1 MHSCSVPDGSPITR
15 IDSEVKNM
23 GLSQAP
29 VGETARRSRLGGSTA
44 FRALRHRNY
53 KLWFFGQGLSLIGTW
68 MQSMAQQ
75 VLVYRLSGS
84 ASALGIV
91 SFMTVLPLV
100 PLALWGGS
108 LSDRVSKRNL
118 LLVTQTLMLLQA
130 VLLALLTWSGA
141 IQIWH
146 VYLMAFLLG
155 AFKAVDT
162 PTRHSFVVE
171 MVEGKED
178 LTSAIGLNSAIQ
190 NSAKTLGPAL
200 AGVLVALTGEATAFF
215 INSLSFLAVIISL
228 FLMKNLPKVSGERTI
243 KTNVI
248 AHTVEGMRFVF
259 GQQTMLILMSL
270 VAVSSF
276 LSKPYQT
283 LMPVFADVNL
293 KESARPVISFL
304 CSEERAFLNCR
315 TPEALPLGL
324 LLASMGI
331 GAVMG
336 ALLVASLPDRARRG
350 WVLTLGNL
358 SFPLML
364 LFFVSSNSMVFSM
377 ILMVL
382 TGLSRVMQNAMAN
395 TLLQITAPDP
405 MRGRVMSLYSLVSQ
419 GMMQLGGLQAG
430 FVADW
435 IGAPLSIGVGAIISL
450 AYGGYVTFRYP
461 RLREL
466 T

>member
-1 MHSCSVPDGSPITR
+1 MSLTSAPAKKKPNAA
-15 IDSEVKNM
+15 K
-23 GLSQAP
+23 SQ
-29 VGETARRSRLGGSTA
+29 RSTA

-130 VLLALLTWSGA
+130 ILLAILTWTGA
-141 IQIWH
+141 VEIWH

-162 PTRHSFVVE
+162 PARHSFVVE
-171 MVEGKED
+171 MVEGKGD

-190 NSAKTLGPAL
+190 NGAKALGPAL
-200 AGVLVALTGEATAFF
+200 AGVFVTLTGEGTAFF
-215 INSLSFLAVIISL
+215 VNSLSFLAVIISL
-228 FLMKNLPKVSGERTI
+228 LAMKGLPQPSVHPQE
-243 KTNVI
+243 KTNAL
-248 AHTVEGMRFVF
+248 AHTLEGVRFVF
-259 GQQTMLILMSL
+259 GQQTFLILMSL

-293 KESARPVISFL
+293 KESARPVIAFL
-304 CSEERAFLNCR
+304 CNREHAMLNCR
-315 TPEALPLGL
+315 APEALPLGM
-324 LLASMGI
+324 LLAAVGI
-331 GAVMG
+331 GAVFG
-336 ALLVASLPDRARRG
+336 ALLVASLPEHARRG

-358 SFPLML
+358 SFPLFL
-364 LFFVSSNSMVFSM
+364 LIFVVSDSLLLSLL
-377 ILMVL
+377 LMAL
-382 TGLSRVMQNAMAN
+382 TGLTRVMQFAMAN
-395 TLLQITAPDP
+395 TLLQITAPDAL
-405 MRGRVMSLYSLVSQ
+405 RGRVMSFYSLVSQ
-419 GMMQLGGLQAG
+419 GMTHLGGLQAG
-430 FVADW
+430 FAADW
-435 IGAPLSIGVGAIISL
+435 VGAPISIGVGAAVSL
-450 AYGGYVTFRYP
+450 SYGAYVALRY
-461 RLREL
+461 RQVRNLA
-466 T
+466 

>member
-1 MHSCSVPDGSPITR
+1 MRLTNELTR
-15 IDSEVKNM
+15 NKAK
-23 GLSQAP
+23 SQ
-29 VGETARRSRLGGSTA
+29 RSTA

-84 ASALGIV
+84 ASSLGIV

-130 VLLALLTWSGA
+130 ILLALLTWWGA

-162 PTRHSFVVE
+162 PARHSFVVE

-200 AGVLVALTGEATAFF
+200 AGVFVAMTGEATAFF
-215 INSLSFLAVIISL
+215 VNSLSFLAVIISL
-228 FLMKNLPKVSGERTI
+228 LMMRNLPRVSRERAENTSM
-243 KTNVI
+243 V
-248 AHTVEGMRFVF
+248 AHTIEGLRFVF
-259 GQQTMLILMSL
+259 AQQTMLILMSL

-293 KESARPVISFL
+293 QESARPVIAFL
-304 CSEERAFLNCR
+304 CNGEHLFPNCQA
-315 TPEALPLGL
+315 PEALPLGL
-324 LLASMGI
+324 LLAAMGL

-336 ALLVASLPDRARRG
+336 ALLVASLPEHARRG
-350 WVLTLGNL
+350 WVLTVGNL
-358 SFPLML
+358 SFPLL
-364 LFFVSSNSMVFSM
+364 LLIFVTSSSMVLSLV
-377 ILMVL
+377 LMVL
-382 TGLSRVMQNAMAN
+382 TGLTRVMQNAMAN
-395 TLLQITAPDP
+395 TLLQITAPDA

-419 GMMQLGGLQAG
+419 GMMQLGGVQAG

-435 IGAPLSIGVGAIISL
+435 IGAPLSIGIGAAISL
-450 AYGGYVTFRYP
+450 AYGGYVAVRY
-461 RLREL
+461 RQVREM